1 MVNYREILRLQSLGY
16 SQRKIEASVGSS
28 RHTINEVLLIAEQQ
42 NLKWPDCEAMSDDAL
57 FAIFHP
63 EKFAEKANRK
73 EPDYE
78 YIHKELAKEGVTLTL
93 LWSEYNAKCRTEGKI
108 PYLYSQFCD
117 KYRFWA
123 RIKKATMRISHK
135 PGDAMEV
142 DWAGNTI
149 PVWDSMT
156 GESVPAY
163 LFVAVLPCSSFVYAQ
178 ACSDMKSDTWIL
190 CHVNAYKYFGG
201 VTRLLI
207 PDNLKTGI
215 TKNTRYETVFN
226 RSYYEMAE
234 YYQTAIVPGR
244 VRHPKDKSHAEN
256 SVKYASTWIIAALRN
271 RKFFS
276 FEELSE
282 AVSEKLEELN
292 DRPFRQKEGCRRTAF
307 ETEEKDFLKKLPP
320 APYEI
325 SLWTTA
331 RVPYDYLISDGK
343 NKYSVPFDLI
353 GEEVSIRITRNIIE
367 VFFEGSRVASHERLH
382 EIQRS
387 PVVNPDHMPQEHRK
401 YLEYNPESF
410 MAHAKKIGKNA
421 EKVMTHFL
429 TSGREPEQ
437 GFKFCVSLIKLAEKN
452 GSDKVD
458 KACETCLSMGTPS
471 IRTISIILKSE
482 NITKMTKPAVLQK
495 EPKISYGITRGSA
508 YYSKGGAK

>member
-1 MVNYREILRLQSLGY
+1 MVNYREILRLQTQNY
-16 SQRKIEASVGSS
+16 SRRQIAASVGCSRNTVSS
-28 RHTINEVLLIAEQQ
+28 VLLIAEQQ
-42 NLKWPDCEAMSDDAL
+42 NLKWPDCETMSDEAL
-57 FAIFHP
+57 FAVFHP
-63 EKFAEKANRK
+63 EKFTEKPNRK

-78 YIHKELAKEGVTLTL
+78 YIHRELAKEGVTLTL

-142 DWAGNTI
+142 DWAGSTI

-156 GESVPAY
+156 GDSVPAY
-163 LFVAVLPCSSFVYAQ
+163 IFVGVLPCSCYVYVQ
-178 ACSDMKSDTWIL
+178 ACSDMKSDTWIS
-190 CHVNAYKYFGG
+190 CHVNAYNYFGG

-215 TKNTRYETVFN
+215 TRNTRYETILN

-234 YYQTAIVPGR
+234 YYKTAIVPGR

-276 FEELSE
+276 FEELAE

-292 DRPFRQKEGCRRTAF
+292 AKPFRQKEGCRRTAF

-325 SLWTTA
+325 SLWSTA
-331 RVPYDYLISDGK
+331 KVTSDYLISDGK

-353 GEEVSIRITRNIIE
+353 GEEVSIRLTRNIVE
-367 VFFEGSRVASHERLH
+367 VFFEGSRVASHQRLQ
-382 EIQRS
+382 ETQRS

-401 YLEYNPESF
+401 YLEYNPASF
-410 MAHAKKIGKNA
+410 MAQAREIGVNA
-421 EKVMTHFL
+421 EKVVSHFL

-452 GSDKVD
+452 GSDKVE

-471 IRTISIILKSE
+471 IRTISIILKSGS
-482 NITKMTKPAVLQK
+482 ITKSFNTAAIDK
-495 EPKISYGITRGSA
+495 EPKQSYGITRGSA

>member
-1 MVNYREILRLQSLGY
+1 MVNYREILRLQTQNY
-16 SQRKIEASVGSS
+16 SRRQIAASVGCSRNTVSS
-28 RHTINEVLLIAEQQ
+28 VLLIAEQQ
-42 NLKWPDCEAMSDDAL
+42 NLKWPDCETMSDEAL
-57 FAIFHP
+57 FAVFHP
-63 EKFAEKANRK
+63 EKFTEKPNRK

-78 YIHKELAKEGVTLTL
+78 YIHRELAKEGVTLTL

-142 DWAGNTI
+142 DWAGSTI

-156 GESVPAY
+156 GDSVPAY
-163 LFVAVLPCSSFVYAQ
+163 IFVGVLPCSCYVYVQ
-178 ACSDMKSDTWIL
+178 ACSDMKSDTWIS
-190 CHVNAYKYFGG
+190 CHVNAYNYFGG

-215 TKNTRYETVFN
+215 TRNTRYETILN

-234 YYQTAIVPGR
+234 YYKTAIVPGR

-276 FEELSE
+276 FEELAE

-292 DRPFRQKEGCRRTAF
+292 AKPFRQKEGCRRTAF

-325 SLWTTA
+325 SLWSTA
-331 RVPYDYLISDGK
+331 KVTSDYLISDGK

-353 GEEVSIRITRNIIE
+353 GEEVSIRLTRNIVE
-367 VFFEGSRVASHERLH
+367 VFFEGSRVASHQRLQ
-382 EIQRS
+382 ETQRS

-401 YLEYNPESF
+401 YLEYNPASF
-410 MAHAKKIGKNA
+410 MAQAREIGVNA
-421 EKVMTHFL
+421 EKVVSHFL

-437 GFKFCVSLIKLAEKN
+437 GFKFCVSLIKFAEKN
-452 GSDKVD
+452 GSDKVE

-471 IRTISIILKSE
+471 IRTISIILKSGS
-482 NITKMTKPAVLQK
+482 ITKSFNKAAIDK
-495 EPKISYGITRGSA
+495 EPKRSYGITRGSA

>member
-28 RHTINEVLLIAEQQ
+28 RHTINEVLIIAEQQ
-42 NLKWPDCEAMSDDAL
+42 NLKWPDCETMSDDTL
-57 FAIFHP
+57 FAVFHP
-63 EKFAEKANRK
+63 EKFVEKANRK

-93 LWSEYNAKCRTEGKI
+93 LWSEYNAKCRAEGKL

-163 LFVAVLPCSSFVYAQ
+163 LFIAVLPCSCYVYAQ

-215 TKNTRYETVFN
+215 TKNTRYETVLN

-244 VRHPKDKSHAEN
+244 VRHPKDKSHVEN

-353 GEEVSIRITRNIIE
+353 GEEVSIRITRNIVE
-367 VFFEGSRVASHERLH
+367 VFFEGSRVASHQRLH

-387 PVVNPDHMPQEHRK
+387 PIVNPDHMPQEHRK

-410 MAHAKKIGKNA
+410 MAHAKEIGENA

-452 GSDKVD
+452 GSDKVE

-471 IRTISIILKSE
+471 IRTISIILKSD
-482 NITKMTKPAVLQK
+482 NITKMINPAVHLKGQK
-495 EPKISYGITRGSA
+495 NSYGITRGSA
-508 YYSKGGAK
+508 YYSKGGTK